1 MIMVVVSGML
11 CVGKEE
17 AGSGKKFEVIYIYD
31 PSQNTKTLTEPCC
44 PIRVF
49 NFSDPCWLSTNN
61 KQLTTH
67 NVD

>member
-1 MIMVVVSGML
+1 MVVVSGML

-17 AGSGKKFEVIYIYD
+17 AESGKKFEVICNHD
-31 PSQNTKTLTEPCC
+31 LSQNTKTLAEPCC

-67 NVD
+67 NED